1 MKIQKRNTPASTRLQ
16 SCRKQIQIKIE
27 TVQTIL
33 LTTTST
39 QPTASCKVVDEGGVV
54 DGPYTI
60 LTPHEAQPGA
70 HPDGHTAR

>member
-1 MKIQKRNTPASTRLQ
+1 MQL
-16 SCRKQIQIKIE
+16 CRKQIE

-60 LTPHEAQPGA
+60 LMPHEAQPGA